1 MEVIELMK
9 EAFDAY
15 KEKIWEIIVI
25 SIIIMMG
32 AGISMIAIVA
42 TFIVAG
48 IYPINSI
55 KTLEAT
61 YSLSFVG
68 AVIAVLILATL
79 LLLWLYSALYAVIES
94 AVRRER
100 KSLSDYFGRGGEKFL
115 SLLGVSIISIV
126 IILVPFLIIASL
138 GYLANLLI
146 PGLIIGG
153 IIAIYFSIRLLFAVP
168 LIYLAD
174 KKALE
179 AVRESLAG
187 TKRFFGDSVK
197 IFLVTLLLGI
207 LSAIVGMVPIIGG
220 LIQLLFFVPYSTLIL
235 FQGCQELYKGKK
247 KAIRRK
253 APKRRKK

>member
-1 MEVIELMK
+1 MEVCELMRK
-9 EAFDAY
+9 AFHAY

-48 IYPINSI
+48 IYPINSL

-61 YSLSFVG
+61 SLSLVG
-68 AVIAVLILATL
+68 AIIAVLILTAL
-79 LLLWLYSALYAVIES
+79 LLIWLYSVLYAVIES
-94 AVRRER
+94 AVRRE
-100 KSLSDYFGRGGEKFL
+100 KKCLSDYFRRGGEKFI

-138 GYLANLLI
+138 GYLANLFI
-146 PGLIIGG
+146 PALIIGG

-220 LIQLLFFVPYSTLIL
+220 LIQLLFFVPYSTLIV

>member
-1 MEVIELMK
+1 MEVCELMRK
-9 EAFDAY
+9 AFDAY
-15 KEKIWEIIVI
+15 KEKIWEIIIV
-25 SIIIMMG
+25 SLIIMIG
-32 AGISMIAIVA
+32 AVISMIAVAA
-42 TFIVAG
+42 TFVREG
-48 IYPINSI
+48 IYPISNL

-61 YSLSFVG
+61 YSLSSLG
-68 AVIAVLILATL
+68 PIIAVLILATL

-115 SLLGVSIISIV
+115 SLLGVRIISIA
-126 IILVPFLIIASL
+126 IILVPLLIIASL
-138 GYLANLLI
+138 GYLANLFM
-146 PGLIIGG
+146 PALIIGG
-153 IIAIYFSIRLLFAVP
+153 AIAIYFSIRLLFAVP

-174 KKALE
+174 KKALD
-179 AVRESLAG
+179 AVKESLAG
-187 TKRFFGDSVK
+187 TKRFFGESVK

>member
-1 MEVIELMK
+1 MEVIGLMRK
-9 EAFDAY
+9 AFDAY
-15 KEKIWEIIVI
+15 KEKIWEIIVVSLIVLIGAVI
-25 SIIIMMG
+25 SV
-32 AGISMIAIVA
+32 IAVVA
-42 TFIVAG
+42 ALVGAG
-48 IYPINSI
+48 IYPISNL

-61 YSLSFVG
+61 YSLSTIG
-68 AVIAVLILATL
+68 PIIAALILATL

-94 AVRRER
+94 AVRKER
-100 KSLSDYFGRGGEKFL
+100 KSLSDYFRRGGEKFL
-115 SLLGVSIISIV
+115 SLLGVSIISIA
-126 IILVPFLIIASL
+126 IILVPFLIIVGLS
-138 GYLANLLI
+138 YLANLLI
-146 PGLIIGG
+146 LGLFLGA
-153 IIAIYFSIRLLFAVP
+153 IIAIYLSIRLLFAVP

-179 AVRESLAG
+179 AVKESLAG

-197 IFLVTLLLGI
+197 IFLVTFLLGI

-220 LIQLLFFVPYSTLIL
+220 LIQLLFFVPYSTLIV